1 VVADSFR
8 LRNRQLLVAAKHYR
22 QALQEG
28 TLIKK
33 EGILYILFEKP
44 QRGITPGQFAAWYQN
59 DELIGSGIIA
69 E

>member
-1 VVADSFR
+1 MCFEIPPERKAR
-8 LRNRQLLVAAKHYR
+8 KRYR

-28 TLIKK
+28 TLIQK
-33 EGILYILFEKP
+33 EGVLYILFEKP

>member
-1 VVADSFR
+1 MLDNIRQQR
-8 LRNRQLLVAAKHYR
+8 LHSNRYR

-28 TLIKK
+28 TLIQK
-33 EGILYILFEKP
+33 EGVLYILFEKP